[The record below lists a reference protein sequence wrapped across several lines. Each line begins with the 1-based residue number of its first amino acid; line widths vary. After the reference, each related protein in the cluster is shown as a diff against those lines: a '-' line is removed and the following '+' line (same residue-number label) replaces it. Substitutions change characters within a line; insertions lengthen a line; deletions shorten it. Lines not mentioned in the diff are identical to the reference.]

1 MALPRLNKNALFL
14 GAAIVLGLIA
24 ALLSVSY
31 VRERVDEATAA
42 ARVTVAKAQVV
53 VAARDM
59 GVGETVSAGDLL
71 TRSVPTD
78 FIPADAVTVEEHE
91 AYIGRMARAP
101 IKRGAPLSASALV
114 PLYNQ
119 FSRVVVPGKVGYT
132 LSVNENNSISG
143 MISPGDSVD
152 ILLTYDANEE
162 GAGATVKVDQ
172 GERVVPLLE
181 NVIVL
186 ATGSR
191 IGEAPPGQ
199 DNIAFSSITLELDP
213 EQAER
218 LTVGQETGDLRVLLR
233 NIEDRTPFGLN
244 GLTEK
249 ALMSTFGGLGI
260 DDVEYIIG
268 GSQ

>member
-14 GAAIVLGLIA
+14 GAAILLGLIA

-59 GVGETVSAGDLL
+59 AIGETVSPNDLL
-71 TRSVPTD
+71 TRSVPLD
-78 FIPADAVTVEEHE
+78 FIPADAITLEEHE
-91 AYIGRMARAP
+91 RYIGRMARAP

-132 LSVNENNSISG
+132 LSVNENNSLSG
-143 MISPGDSVD
+143 MIAPGDSVD
-152 ILLTYDANEE
+152 ILLTYDANE
-162 GAGATVKVDQ
+162 GAGMSVRADQ

-181 NVIVL
+181 NVVVL

-191 IGEAPPGQ
+191 VGEALPGR
-199 DNIAFSSITLELDP
+199 DNVAFSSITLELDP

-218 LTVGQETGDLRVLLR
+218 LTVGQQTGDLRVLLR

-260 DDVEYIIG
+260 DEVEYIIG